1 MANIGGKEWSYF
13 TSLSLERAIVSY
25 LAHWFCCKNLR
36 QTCSIIKSQFTTRSD
51 ELKAAI

>member
-1 MANIGGKEWSYF
+1 MLFS
-13 TSLSLERAIVSY
+13 R
-25 LAHWFCCKNLR
+25 LATQLKFSTFAKISQKLHYWLCCKNLR